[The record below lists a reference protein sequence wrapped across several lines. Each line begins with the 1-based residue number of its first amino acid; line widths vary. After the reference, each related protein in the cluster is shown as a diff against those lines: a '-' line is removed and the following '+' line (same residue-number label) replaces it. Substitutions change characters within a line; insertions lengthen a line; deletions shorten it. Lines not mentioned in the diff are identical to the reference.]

1 MPHEPLRLTC
11 QLQAS
16 PERVYRALTTA
27 EDVAHWMVPDGMTS
41 QVHVFEP
48 HVGGAFR
55 ITLRYADPSGMG
67 KTDAHSDTYHGR
79 FVTLVPHEQVVETMA
94 FESDD
99 PAMQGTMTVH
109 FGLRAHAGGTELTA
123 VHEGLPEGVSPSD
136 NALGWQLSFEKLAR
150 LVSPLLH

>member
-1 MPHEPLRLTC
+1 MPHAPLRLTR
-11 QLQAS
+11 QLKAS

-48 HVGGAFR
+48 HAGGVFR
-55 ITLRYADPSGMG
+55 ITLRYADPSGTG

-79 FVTLVPHEQVVETMA
+79 FLTLVPHEQVVETME
-94 FESDD
+94 FESAD
-99 PAMQGTMTVH
+99 PAMQGTMTVR
-109 FGLRAHAGGTELTA
+109 FSLRAHADGTELTA

-136 NALGWQLSFEKLAR
+136 NALGWNLSFDKLAA
-150 LVSPLLH
+150 LVADLT